1 MVFRRRAESARRLL
15 SQTHRNVHIAPLV
28 RTKKWEGPTR
38 PPAGSRRAR
47 WVPAPAEPAADA
59 GAVGMG
65 LDFTAQRGRGHRQIP
80 NQAYCCC
87 GKAAQ
92 VTSSDIRDLGA
103 GGLRGA
109 HLVAGALGAAGCLGH
124 QGLKSLL
131 TADLPPAQLPVCVLI
146 PGHSPRASAIW
157 SACALCT

>member
-15 SQTHRNVHIAPLV
+15 SQTHRNVHIAPLA

-47 WVPAPAEPAADA
+47 RVPAPAEPAADA

-103 GGLRGA
+103 GGHQAKRSPPGGWCPGSSWMPGA
-109 HLVAGALGAAGCLGH
+109 
-124 QGLKSLL
+124 
-131 TADLPPAQLPVCVLI
+131 
-146 PGHSPRASAIW
+146 PRAKVAAHSRSPPSPAPCLCPHTW
-157 SACALCT
+157 SQPQG